1 MQALSTV
8 PVDIMTA
15 SPPAATSSTQTGQ
28 DGLFAAR
35 LKTATENRAT
45 NAKKSDPP
53 NQEPTDGAN
62 TTSGANG
69 EQPHAA
75 EDLDQAEK
83 AENTDDATALET
95 SLNGAAAQQPPAFRE
110 TVTAANEFTTG
121 EISKS
126 ASAPN
131 NESAVARMLNALTTI
146 GATVGAT
153 DGAAAPTQ
161 APAAVA
167 PTEHTATVQTPAVQ
181 ENIAPQVVISPAVA
195 APSAG
200 GDIATAH
207 LDAGQN
213 SGQASAAAADLI
225 AGQSATQTTAAAAN
239 LAAGQNAGQ
248 ASTAA
253 ADLIVGQSAGQA
265 TATTPALQPDPT
277 AQEAAT
283 PQNGPMLVQNQY
295 GQILAIHQTGETEED
310 PLTSSP
316 GKTSPTGAETKSL
329 DLNNNYI
336 HSRLPNEAPKNTTDQ
351 GSNQQADNAA
361 QNQQNELIKTAEAS
375 GVDAQATAEQL
386 ALQKG
391 QTVAGQENQSLI
403 FAHQRST
410 SQLTSSVASTE
421 SSLYRLPNGTVV
433 PEGTVVDQMIGHFS
447 MNKRLESGT
456 VNLRLYPQELG
467 ELRMEIKVEQD
478 NVKAHI
484 IAQNPQA
491 QEMIDR
497 HLPRLREALEQQG
510 LNLQQVDVTIAAN
523 DNAGG
528 ERFQENNAWRQPGRS
543 AASKINQPVFTL
555 DIDESAEE
563 DLTAANTLS
572 VLA

>member
-28 DGLFAAR
+28 DGLFASR

-45 NAKKSDPP
+45 NAKKSETP
-53 NQEPTDGAN
+53 NQEPTDAAN

-69 EQPHAA
+69 EQPPAT

-83 AENTDDATALET
+83 AENTDDATALEA
-95 SLNGAAAQQPPAFRE
+95 SLNGAAAQQPPTFRE
-110 TVTAANEFTTG
+110 TVTAAGEFTTG
-121 EISKS
+121 ENGKS
-126 ASAPN
+126 APLQS
-131 NESAVARMLNALTTI
+131 NESAVARMLSALT
-146 GATVGAT
+146 AVGAT
-153 DGAAAPTQ
+153 AGAAAPTQ

-167 PTEHTATVQTPAVQ
+167 PTEQTATVQAPAVQ
-181 ENIAPQVVISPAVA
+181 ETIAPQVAIPTEVA

-200 GDIATAH
+200 GDAATAH
-207 LDAGQN
+207 LDAGQS
-213 SGQASAAAADLI
+213 SGQASAAVADLI
-225 AGQSATQTTAAAAN
+225 AGQGSGQATAAAAN
-239 LAAGQNAGQ
+239 MAAGQSSGQ
-248 ASTAA
+248 ATTAA
-253 ADLIVGQSAGQA
+253 ATS
-265 TATTPALQPDPT
+265 LQPDPT

-310 PLTSSP
+310 LLASSP
-316 GKTSPTGAETKSL
+316 GKTGPSGAETKSL

-351 GSNQQADNAA
+351 GGNQQADNAA

-391 QTVAGQENQSLI
+391 QAGAGQENQSLI

>member
-1 MQALSTV
+1 
-8 PVDIMTA
+8 MTA

-28 DGLFAAR
+28 DGLFASR

-45 NAKKSDPP
+45 DAKKSDPP
-53 NQEPTDGAN
+53 NQEPTDAAN
-62 TTSGANG
+62 TTSAANG

-83 AENTDDATALET
+83 AENTDDDAALET

-110 TVTAANEFTTG
+110 TVTTANEFTTG
-121 EISKS
+121 ENGKS

-131 NESAVARMLNALTTI
+131 NESAVARMLSALT
-146 GATVGAT
+146 TVGAT
-153 DGAAAPTQ
+153 AGAAAPTQ

-167 PTEHTATVQTPAVQ
+167 PTEHTATVQATAVQ
-181 ENIAPQVVISPAVA
+181 ETIAPQVAIPPEVA

-200 GDIATAH
+200 GDAATATPSANANNLPPFDGNPLLQDAAVTAH
-207 LDAGQN
+207 RDAGQG
-213 SGQASAAAADLI
+213 SGQTSAAAADLI
-225 AGQSATQTTAAAAN
+225 AGQNS
-239 LAAGQNAGQ
+239 GQ
-248 ASTAA
+248 ATAAA
-253 ADLIVGQSAGQA
+253 ADLIAGQSAGQA

-310 PLTSSP
+310 LLASSP
-316 GKTSPTGAETKSL
+316 GKTGPTGTETKSL

-351 GSNQQADNAA
+351 GGNQQADNAA

-391 QTVAGQENQSLI
+391 QSGAGQENQSLI

-410 SQLTSSVASTE
+410 SQLTPSVASTE

-555 DIDESAEE
+555 DIDESVEE

>member
-28 DGLFAAR
+28 DGLFASR

-45 NAKKSDPP
+45 NAKKSETP
-53 NQEPTDGAN
+53 NQEPTDAAN

-83 AENTDDATALET
+83 AENTDDATALEA
-95 SLNGAAAQQPPAFRE
+95 SLNGAAAQQPPTFRE
-110 TVTAANEFTTG
+110 TVTAAGEFTTG
-121 EISKS
+121 ETGKS
-126 ASAPN
+126 SPLQS
-131 NESAVARMLNALTTI
+131 NESAVARMLSALT
-146 GATVGAT
+146 TVGAT
-153 DGAAAPTQ
+153 AGAAAPTQ
-161 APAAVA
+161 ATAAVA
-167 PTEHTATVQTPAVQ
+167 PTEQTATVQAPAVQ
-181 ENIAPQVVISPAVA
+181 ETIAPQVAIPPEVA

-200 GDIATAH
+200 GDAATATPSANANNLPPLDGNPLLQGAAATTH
-207 LDAGQN
+207 LDAGQG
-213 SGQASAAAADLI
+213 SGQATTAAANLI
-225 AGQSATQTTAAAAN
+225 AGQSDGQAAAA
-239 LAAGQNAGQ
+239 AA
-248 ASTAA
+248 T
-253 ADLIVGQSAGQA
+253 
-265 TATTPALQPDPT
+265 LQPDPT

-310 PLTSSP
+310 LLASTP
-316 GKTSPTGAETKSL
+316 GKTGPSGAETKSL

-351 GSNQQADNAA
+351 GANQQADNAA

-391 QTVAGQENQSLI
+391 QAGAGQENQSLI
-403 FAHQRST
+403 FAHQRSA

>member
-28 DGLFAAR
+28 DGLFASR

-45 NAKKSDPP
+45 NAKKSETP

-62 TTSGANG
+62 TTDVANG
-69 EQPHAA
+69 ERPHAA

-83 AENTDDATALET
+83 AENTDDATALEA
-95 SLNGAAAQQPPAFRE
+95 SLNGAAAQQPPTFRE

-121 EISKS
+121 ENGKS
-126 ASAPN
+126 APLQS
-131 NESAVARMLNALTTI
+131 NESAVARMLSALT
-146 GATVGAT
+146 TVGAT
-153 DGAAAPTQ
+153 AGAAAPTQ

-167 PTEHTATVQTPAVQ
+167 PTEHTATVQAPAVQ
-181 ENIAPQVVISPAVA
+181 ETIAPQVAIPPEVA

-200 GDIATAH
+200 RNTTTAH
-207 LDAGQN
+207 QAAGQN
-213 SGQASAAAADLI
+213 SGQATTAAADLI
-225 AGQSATQTTAAAAN
+225 A
-239 LAAGQNAGQ
+239 
-248 ASTAA
+248 
-253 ADLIVGQSAGQA
+253 GQSAGQA
-265 TATTPALQPDPT
+265 TATTPAPQPDPT

-310 PLTSSP
+310 LLASSP
-316 GKTSPTGAETKSL
+316 GKTGPTGAETKSL

-351 GSNQQADNAA
+351 SANQQADNAA

-375 GVDAQATAEQL
+375 GVDAQATVEQL

-391 QTVAGQENQSLI
+391 QSGAGQENQSLI
-403 FAHQRST
+403 FAHQRSA
-410 SQLTSSVASTE
+410 SQLSPSVASTE

-563 DLTAANTLS
+563 DHSAANTLS